1 MQTLPSVS
9 LYIRIT
15 ESTGKRRYERV
26 KRGRNPQMCGPHDVY
41 CLHFYQGGKRKWET
55 VGTDLPWVRR
65 SAEFPHYELPSPN
78 PVR

>member
-15 ESTGKRRYERV
+15 EPNGKRRYERV

-41 CLHFYQGGKRKWET
+41 CIHFYEGGGSARLNHCCRKYIRSICSSSF
-55 VGTDLPWVRR
+55 GRRPLPG
-65 SAEFPHYELPSPN
+65 LG
-78 PVR
+78 